1 MSFLETPRFPDEI
14 AAWAS
19 GGRGFKTTIVE
30 TYGGD
35 EQRNAAWG
43 QRKGEWEVVNA
54 WRVANPA
61 VATYNIQALVNF
73 LNIGMGAF
81 GGFRFKDFRDFQD
94 SDMNGQGIFAMIDA
108 THFQMYKRYTLGSS
122 TYDAK
127 ILKPV
132 ATITV
137 TGGSVASIDYT
148 TGIVTMTSGTPTLWA
163 GTYDVP
169 VRFVDDIPRI
179 GLDESSG
186 ALLNWQSLKIIELKN
201 L

>member
-1 MSFLETPRFPDEI
+1 M
-14 AAWAS
+14 
-19 GGRGFKTTIVE
+19 
-30 TYGGD
+30 
-35 EQRNAAWG
+35 
-43 QRKGEWEVVNA
+43 
-54 WRVANPA
+54 
-61 VATYNIQALVNF
+61 QALLNF
-73 LNIGMGAF
+73 INISMGQLS
-81 GGFRFKDFRDFQD
+81 GFRFKDFTDYKD
-94 SDMNGQGIFAMIDA
+94 SDMNGQGIFAMIDS

-127 ILKPV
+127 ILKPI

-169 VRFVDDIPRI
+169 VRFADDIPRL
-179 GLDESSG
+179 GLDESTG
-186 ALLNWQSLKIIELKN
+186 ALLNWQSLKLVELKN